1 MERIQQAQQELEQI
15 IQQTAREGIGEGL
28 KGTVEMTAVAL
39 AGSLILQ
46 MLGLPL
52 WPALLIP
59 VGGYLHSLPSIL
71 RNASMLQKNK
81 KRWQIPVTVAGQKV
95 NLWVDDAVLISY
107 DTQKLYSELY
117 RRDLET
123 AHVQAYHILDTRL
136 RTLIRNEHKLG
147 KVESLPGFLSLFI
160 PANVR
165 YARRESAKFRLIAT
179 AMEYGKKIVGRVE
192 QSSCYEA
199 IDTAA
204 YTARQTAYRSQKVSE
219 MMNDLSPRPTLSV

>member
-71 RNASMLQKNK
+71 RNAIMLQGNK
-81 KRWQIPVTVAGQKV
+81 KGWQIPVIVAGQKV
-95 NLWVDDAVLISY
+95 NLRMDDAVLINY
-107 DTQKLYSELY
+107 DTQQLDSEPY

-123 AHVQAYHILDTRL
+123 AHLRAYDILD
-136 RTLIRNEHKLG
+136 
-147 KVESLPGFLSLFI
+147 
-160 PANVR
+160 A
-165 YARRESAKFRLIAT
+165 
-179 AMEYGKKIVGRVE
+179 
-192 QSSCYEA
+192 C
-199 IDTAA
+199 
-204 YTARQTAYRSQKVSE
+204 
-219 MMNDLSPRPTLSV
+219 